1 MNADAFA
8 QHRLPVAALAAD
20 LLARLDARPA
30 GRIADTEAAWDF
42 ARIAARARSLAAR
55 LAASGP
61 GPVALC
67 AAKRPEA
74 IAGILA
80 VLLSGRPYAPLDP
93 AHPDGRILSI
103 LDGLGPAAV
112 LVDDGAARRLS
123 GWGQQTAT
131 PLIPL
136 MAVGADPVP
145 AAGADALAAILHTS
159 GSTGTPKQVRIGAA
173 AIEVFARWV
182 RDEFALSPD
191 DVVLSH
197 APLAFDLSFLDI
209 FAALH
214 AGAGIALADGATAQ
228 NGEALARLV
237 EAEGVTFVHTAP
249 SALALLT
256 AAAGGRTF
264 PAVRA
269 VLFAGEPMPAEVLAR
284 VFSCFPAARVVNI
297 YGCTET
303 NDTFLYDVPRD
314 DTPAPLPLGRPLP
327 FADYVIVDAEG
338 RPVPPGEAGELW
350 VRCPTMMEGY
360 GDAAATAAAFAIH
373 GGQTFYR
380 SRDRVRLGADGLVHF
395 LGRVD
400 SVVKLRGNRIDL
412 AEVEARLAGHPDVA
426 EVAVYAVGDGP
437 EARLEA
443 AVQLRAPASA
453 GPLALRQH
461 LMAALPAYAIPR
473 RFDCSADP
481 LPRNSNGKICRKLLA
496 ARAEASAPQL
506 QPNET

>member
-159 GSTGTPKQVRIGAA
+159 G
-173 AIEVFARWV
+173 ARWV

-297 YGCTET
+297 YG
-303 NDTFLYDVPRD
+303 
-314 DTPAPLPLGRPLP
+314 
-327 FADYVIVDAEG
+327 
-338 RPVPPGEAGELW
+338 
-350 VRCPTMMEGY
+350 
-360 GDAAATAAAFAIH
+360 
-373 GGQTFYR
+373 
-380 SRDRVRLGADGLVHF
+380 
-395 LGRVD
+395 
-400 SVVKLRGNRIDL
+400 
-412 AEVEARLAGHPDVA
+412 
-426 EVAVYAVGDGP
+426 
-437 EARLEA
+437 
-443 AVQLRAPASA
+443 
-453 GPLALRQH
+453 
-461 LMAALPAYAIPR
+461 
-473 RFDCSADP
+473 
-481 LPRNSNGKICRKLLA
+481 
-496 ARAEASAPQL
+496 
-506 QPNET
+506 